1 MEISNLGLKTIVA
14 GSRDITEYQ
23 LVHDAIYTSPWLIT
37 EIVSG
42 GARGVDTLG
51 EQAAAAFGIPTKIFP
66 ADWDTHKR
74 AAGPIRNQQMAE
86 YSEGLIAIW
95 DGKSTGTWDMIKRAR
110 KHKLRVHI
118 VQPKLMFYDD
128 LDEFGF

>member
-1 MEISNLGLKTIVA
+1 MKTIVA
-14 GSRDITEYQ
+14 GSREITDYQ
-23 LVHDAIYTSPWLIT
+23 LVWDAVYSCPWIIT

-51 EQAAAAFGIPTKIFP
+51 EQVAATFNIPVKVFP
-66 ADWDTHKR
+66 ADWGTHGK

-86 YSEGLIAIW
+86 YADALIAVW
-95 DGKSTGTWDMIKRAR
+95 DGNSTGTWNMIKQAEKR
-110 KHKLRVHI
+110 KMRVH
-118 VQPKLMFYDD
+118 VVRPKVMFYDD